1 MSNFRDSMLYPV
13 LFMLIT
19 CIVFVGI
26 LAFMYRSSEAKIEAN
41 NKDSYQRLV
50 LGLFAES
57 IASATETKP
66 YHIVND
72 YPEAFPSYINEV
84 QLPGVDRRTFSAS
97 VGDSLLG
104 YCFDIGG
111 KGLWGS
117 MRALIVLSPDIT
129 TLDGLVI
136 YDQME
141 TPGLGGRIG
150 EQWFLDQFKKIPI
163 YDVVNQNKH
172 KLVSFILIPE
182 GKQPTNSTEIQQ
194 ITGAT
199 ITSASVLKMLESEIT
214 LIIEAMDAQ
223 PVQR

>member
-1 MSNFRDSMLYPV
+1 MLYPIV
-13 LFMLIT
+13 FMLIT
-19 CIVFVGI
+19 CIVFVGV
-26 LAFMYRSSEAKIEAN
+26 LAFMYRSSEAKIVAN

-57 IASATETKP
+57 IATATENKP

-72 YPEAFPSYINEV
+72 YPKAFNKYVKEV
-84 QLPGVDRRTFSAS
+84 KLPGVDRRTFSAS

-104 YCFDIGG
+104 YCFEIGG

-117 MRALIVLSPDIT
+117 MRALIVLSPDLT

-150 EQWFLDQFKKIPI
+150 EQWFLDQFKNIPI
-163 YDVVNQNKH
+163 YGAENQNLRKI
-172 KLVSFILIPE
+172 VDFILIPE
-182 GKQPTNSTEIQQ
+182 GKQATNSTEIQQ

-199 ITSASVLKMLESEIT
+199 ITSASVLKMLKSEIA
-214 LIIEAMDAQ
+214 LIIEARDAQ